1 MSYKVTLNTE
11 LASTKLLVTHPS
23 GNTGL
28 VSARLWSQPSHQPV
42 ITQIYSMFL
51 FNDSYTY

>member
-42 ITQIYSMFL
+42 ITQTYSMFL